1 MNNLNIFKKYNIGF
15 SNPRSKKKFNSRNN
29 SRNHSHNHFRNDRNI
44 SITSCDLGR
53 LEYYYDKRNDKGR
66 YKEYKCNIFL
76 HKSKK
81 TLVKFSVSTGRTVEY
96 LQFYLPSINEIN
108 NTSILVVS
116 VSSFFYYEE
125 YANEY
130 LITNIECPII
140 NGKYIQGLRFYLR

>member
-15 SNPRSKKKFNSRNN
+15 SNPRSKKKKNN
-29 SRNHSHNHFRNDRNI
+29 SYNHYRRES

-53 LEYYYDKRNDKGR
+53 LEYCYDKRNDKGR

-116 VSSFFYYEE
+116 VSSFFYYEG